1 MVPAFGGM
9 GWFRLLRLDRISGK
23 RECAVKALLWAVV
36 FGLGLGVAR
45 GQVVDA
51 SVCDVVNHPM
61 KFDGKMVRVKG
72 VVSADF
78 DALLV
83 RGDSCDSALW
93 LNYPAGTKAKSGP
106 AAVVTMQLANGSAA
120 AVPAWVGR
128 PAVVLE
134 KNADFATFDTLLST
148 KVKTPGMCLGCVK
161 NDVTATL
168 VGRVD
173 GTDNAGL
180 VCDASGA
187 VKSLD
192 GFGNLSGYPARLVL
206 QSVSGATAQEIDFS
220 KAPKIKDDGQG
231 SGDKDYMKLLRG
243 AQAAFPKGGDAA
255 GTLDRAMGVY
265 GAPGVDNGVT
275 VGFGGTAELV
285 DEGKSSKSAAGG
297 VVFLVR
303 FDTDKLKGDALSRAV
318 AHEGAEIA
326 SERETSVSGYR
337 AVEAQ
342 AWQAV
347 LLATIGEH
355 GKSLTLPG
363 GIVMWNTDWPQAEQ
377 GSNASSALNDYVNS
391 RDESPR

>member
-1 MVPAFGGM
+1 MWV
-9 GWFRLLRLDRISGK
+9 S
-23 RECAVKALLWAVV
+23 V
-36 FGLGLGVAR
+36 GVLSLSVAAAGH

-51 SVCDVVNHPM
+51 SVCDVVNHPT

-78 DALLV
+78 DSLIV

-106 AAVVTMQLANGSAA
+106 AAILTMQLAAGSTAA
-120 AVPAWVGR
+120 APAWASR

-134 KNADFATFDTLLST
+134 RNADFATFDTLLST
-148 KVKTPGMCLGCVK
+148 KVKTPGSCLGCVK
-161 NDVTATL
+161 NDVMATL

-180 VCDASGA
+180 VRDASGA

-192 GFGNLSGYPARLVL
+192 GFGNLSGYPVRLVL
-206 QSVSGATAQEIDFS
+206 QSVSGATAQEIDFT
-220 KAPKIKDDGQG
+220 KAPKVKDDGQG
-231 SGDKDYMKLLRG
+231 SGDKDYAKLAR
-243 AQAAFPKGGDAA
+243 AAEAAFPKGGDAA
-255 GTLDRAMGVY
+255 ATLDRAINAY

-275 VGFGGTAELV
+275 VGFGGTADLV
-285 DEGKSSKSAAGG
+285 DESKSSKSAAGG

-303 FDTDKLKGDALSRAV
+303 FDTDKLKGDALSRALT
-318 AHEGAEIA
+318 HEGSEIA
-326 SERETSVSGYR
+326 SEKETSVPAYR
-337 AVEAQ
+337 TVEAQ

-347 LLATIGEH
+347 LLTTIGEH

-363 GIVMWNTDWPQAEQ
+363 GIVMWNTDWAQADQ
-377 GSNASSALNDYVNS
+377 TSKASDALNEYVNT
-391 RDESPR
+391 RDQSPR